1 MQEGIDSFVGAI
13 AGPESQAGELGA
25 LRVQQLLE
33 EIELADRTGVD
44 VYSIGEH
51 HREEYIASSPT
62 TLLAAAAARTKK
74 ITLGSAVTVL
84 SSDDP
89 VRVFQQ
95 FATVDLI
102 SQGRAEI
109 VVGRGSFTESY
120 PLFGFDLK
128 HYDELFS
135 EKLDLLLQLNEE
147 TRVTWQGEH
156 RASLTGQGVWP
167 RPLQRRIPIRLGAGG
182 TPQSFVRAGVLGMP
196 LTVAIIGG
204 EPHRFRPLVDLYRN
218 AWKQSGH
225 AGEPD
230 VAVHGIGFLADTDKL
245 AADTLYPAHKLVF
258 DRIGRERGW
267 PPQQREHF
275 DTSVSE
281 RGAFFVGSPETVA
294 KKIWSVSD
302 ALGGVSRFTFMISG
316 GTIPQDAMLRSVE
329 LLGSEVR
336 PRVNP
341 AK

>member
-1 MQEGIDSFVGAI
+1 MQVGIDSFVGAI
-13 AGPESQAGELGA
+13 AGPESKAGELGA

-33 EIELADRTGVD
+33 EIELADRSGVD

-51 HREEYIASSPT
+51 HREEYIASSPAM
-62 TLLAAAAARTKK
+62 LLAAAAARTQK

-95 FATVDLI
+95 FATLDLI

-120 PLFGFDLK
+120 PLFGFDLQ

-135 EKLDLLLQLNEE
+135 EKLDLLLKLNEE

-182 TPQSFVRAGVLGMP
+182 TPQSFARAGLLGMP
-196 LTVAIIGG
+196 LTAAIIGG
-204 EPHRFRPLVDLYRN
+204 EPHRFRPLIDLYRQ
-218 AWKQSGH
+218 AWKQAGH
-225 AGEPD
+225 TGEPD
-230 VAVHGIGFLADTDKL
+230 VAVHGIGFLADSDQL
-245 AADTLYPAHKLVF
+245 AADTLYPAHKATF
-258 DRIGRERGW
+258 DRIGKERGW
-267 PPQQREHF
+267 PPQQRAQF
-275 DTSVSE
+275 DASVSE
-281 RGAFFVGSPETVA
+281 RGAYFVGSPDTVA
-294 KKIWSVSD
+294 RKIWAVSD

-316 GTIPQDAMLRSVE
+316 GTIAHDAMLRSIE
-329 LLGSEVR
+329 LLGTEVQ